1 MANDDDE
8 FGFKSLAES
17 FKPEVKKEEAQ
28 AAKAAKVAPP
38 AMPQPVATKPVVPAV
53 SMPALPEIKP
63 QEVAASVP
71 QQAVPELPP
80 IQNPVFN
87 PEFQKAAAV
96 ASLPAV
102 LGGAALGA
110 GAAYGLY
117 KGRKSIQD
125 RSIGKPMNAP
135 ADFGGNLGKQLEG
148 MDMSRVSQ
156 SDLQLLQ
163 KAEANRI
170 AKQSAA
176 QAEINKLP
184 GFTPPGTPTPAAPV
198 AANPVPAQTPPT
210 IQAQI
215 QTPTQNRIPS
225 MMATQEMNNPLGG
238 QASAYTEPLR
248 PPPTVA
254 EMGQQSAGAIT
265 TEAKAPAAAIP
276 PATEEKNKG
285 GATKGA
291 KRLPANI
298 KDTPETWQK
307 FTKEGLTFLPGYGP
321 GDNNLYNTY
330 GAEGRRAI
338 LEKYNQ
344 GKPIGDYENYLKLN
358 EKLKKGVPASEVP
371 ALMSRL
377 PSEDEAGN
385 YSKLGKAAKV
395 AGVGGLLIS
404 AANLANA
411 KTPGERSLAGA
422 NLLGAV
428 IPPAANINEAGAPV
442 LPPNIL
448 AAQQRQLEEMQKLG
462 SPYRKR

>member
-1 MANDDDE
+1 MAFD
-8 FGFKSLAES
+8 AEGYR
-17 FKPEVKKEEAQ
+17 Q
-28 AAKAAKVAPP
+28 AAKEAGISDDVIKRTIAEQSAGVKD
-38 AMPQPVATKPVVPAV
+38 VATKPTQQDV
-53 SMPALPEIKP
+53 SVEMFPNLVKQVMEYAPEAIGAYLGYKALTSDTAK
-63 QEVAASVP
+63 SV
-71 QQAVPELPP
+71 
-80 IQNPVFN
+80 
-87 PEFQKAAAV
+87 
-96 ASLPAV
+96 
-102 LGGAALGA
+102 G
-110 GAAYGLY
+110 
-117 KGRKSIQD
+117 KSIKD
-125 RSIGKPMNAP
+125 RMIGAP
-135 ADFGGNLGKQLEG
+135 KEPARIEPTMEG
-148 MDMSRVSQ
+148 PKEPTFSPPSKVGPITNMPGTPEE
-156 SDLQLLQ
+156 LQ
-163 KAEANRI
+163 KALGPNWEATL
-170 AKQSAA
+170 AKSEAA
-176 QAEINKLP
+176 RKEKQMLAQERARASMGEIP
-184 GFTPPGTPTPAAPV
+184 APV
-198 AANPVPAQTPPT
+198 AQPPVAGSQPPAPP
-210 IQAQI
+210 A
-215 QTPTQNRIPS
+215 PTGAVSPQNRIPG
-225 MMATQEMNNPLGG
+225 MMAAQEMSNPLGG
-238 QASAYTEPLR
+238 LASAYTEPLR

-254 EMGQQSAGAIT
+254 EMGQQSGGVISEA
-265 TEAKAPAAAIP
+265 AKAPAESIP
-276 PATEEKNKG
+276 PAEKNKG
-285 GATKGA
+285 GSTKGA

>member
-28 AAKAAKVAPP
+28 AAKVAKVAPP

-53 SMPALPEIKP
+53 SMPALPEVKP
-63 QEVAASVP
+63 EEVAASVP

-125 RSIGKPMNAP
+125 RSIGKPMTAP

-184 GFTPPGTPTPAAPV
+184 GFTPPGTPATAAPV
-198 AANPVPAQTPPT
+198 TANPVPAQTPPT

-225 MMATQEMNNPLGG
+225 MMAAQEMSNPLGG
-238 QASAYTEPLR
+238 LASAYTEPLR

-254 EMGQQSAGAIT
+254 EMGQQSGGVISEA
-265 TEAKAPAAAIP
+265 AKAPAAAIP
-276 PATEEKNKG
+276 PAKKNKG
-285 GATKGA
+285 GA
-291 KRLPANI
+291 P
-298 KDTPETWQK
+298 
-307 FTKEGLTFLPGYGP
+307 TKEKREAAPFYLNKEEIRKSQGERNSYLNMLGYDAKNPDSPRSQAAKLSFDMFLNEGLEGKIQRGVSGKPVSHEGVYKPWLEKNFQFLPEQTQVY
-321 GDNNLYNTY
+321 L
-330 GAEGRRAI
+330 
-338 LEKYNQ
+338 LEQ
-344 GKPIGDYENYLKLN
+344 QQ
-358 EKLKKGVPASEVP
+358 
-371 ALMSRL
+371 
-377 PSEDEAGN
+377 
-385 YSKLGKAAKV
+385 KAAKRGIV
-395 AGVGGLLIS
+395 PPVPLPAGSAIPPSSGGGG
-404 AANLANA
+404 AAFTT
-411 KTPGERSLAGA
+411 KPTTPGGFLH
-422 NLLGAV
+422 NLN
-428 IPPAANINEAGAPV
+428 PM
-442 LPPNIL
+442 
-448 AAQQRQLEEMQKLG
+448 RLE
-462 SPYRKR
+462 